1 MVKIPIMKFVLLAI
15 IWTIA
20 QVTAEPPK
28 FTQLFNGKNLEGWE
42 GIGGPTSNWKVE
54 DGVLSCTGKAG
65 SNWIATKQEYADFE
79 LRLEY
84 QIPKDG
90 NSGIFIR
97 SPRKGTPW
105 VNGLEIQIL
114 DDYGE
119 KWKSLKSNQFT
130 GAIYAVVAPSVRATK
145 KAGQWQTVRI
155 RCNGPKCD
163 VWVNKKHVVSANFET
178 LANQYPR
185 VPGLKQKSGVIGLQN
200 HSSPVHFRNIEIC
213 SMSENKQ

>member
-97 SPRKGTPW
+97 APQKGAPW
-105 VNGLEIQIL
+105 VNGLEIQVL

-119 KWKSLKSNQFT
+119 KWKNLKPNQFT
-130 GAIYAVVAPSVRATK
+130 GGIYAVVAPSVRATK

-163 VWVNKKHVVSANFET
+163 VWVNKKHVVSANLAT
-178 LANQYPR
+178 LATQYPR
-185 VPGLKQKSGVIGLQN
+185 VPGLKQKNGVIGLQN
-200 HSSPVHFRNIEIC
+200 HSSPVHFRNIKIR
-213 SMSENKQ
+213 SISNKKQ